1 MGEVVP
7 FGKAAKQTGQK
18 SSGQAATS
26 SGASGKTG
34 AAGNTLCRNGH
45 HRWVVWKNLPFDV
58 RQGKLITVYR
68 CERCGKQRSV
78 AR

>member
-7 FGKAAKQTGQK
+7 FGKSAKQK
-18 SSGQAATS
+18 KAKQAAST
-26 SGASGKTG
+26 GKPAGKTED
-34 AAGNTLCRNGH
+34 AGNTLCRNGH
-45 HRWVVWKNLPFDV
+45 HRWVIWKNLPFDV

-68 CERCGKQRSV
+68 CERCGKQRSS